1 MIPQKIEHIGIAVK
15 DLEQAIAKYTL
26 LLGTSPYRREL
37 VESEGVEVVFF
48 RIGESKI
55 ELLQSLTSEG
65 AIARFIDKYGE
76 GIHHMAW
83 QVEDIR
89 SEMSRLKQEG
99 LRLLSVEPKRGA
111 EDKWVCFIHPASAEG
126 VLLELC
132 QDIKKEA

>member
-15 DLEQAIAKYTL
+15 DLEQSVARYTL
-26 LLGTSPYRREL
+26 LLGTSPYRREK

-55 ELLQSLTSEG
+55 ELLQSLSPEG
-65 AIARFIDKYGE
+65 AIARFIDKFGE

-83 QVEDIR
+83 HVEDIR
-89 SEMSRLKQEG
+89 TEMTRLKQEG
-99 LRLLSVEPKRGA
+99 LKVLSEEPKRGA
-111 EDKWVCFIHPASAEG
+111 EDKWVCFIHPASTGG